1 MGVTVTQCLQREVA
15 CELREEVVGGAG
27 CRGEKLRVDF
37 TEVWRGQLRASSSTP
52 LRPIMLSLWPTL
64 ERPSMLA
71 SQWVGVQERETMEAE
86 GRKEQALL
94 GEAHLCTHLARPTG
108 SSSRRLTSVLYIPV
122 PNRLLDSSLTCT
134 PKMLTCVC
142 VCLCVCFGEVSG
154 DSWEAMM
161 GGSLW
166 RVR

>member
-1 MGVTVTQCLQREVA
+1 M
-15 CELREEVVGGAG
+15 GGAG

-37 TEVWRGQLRASSSTP
+37 TEVWQGQLRAPSSTP
-52 LRPIMLSLWPTL
+52 PRPIMLSLWPTL
-64 ERPSMLA
+64 EQPSMLA

-94 GEAHLCTHLARPTG
+94 GEAHLSTHLARPTG
-108 SSSRRLTSVLYIPV
+108 SSSHRLTYVLYIPV
-122 PNRLLDSSLTCT
+122 PNRLLDSSFTCT
-134 PKMLTCVC
+134 PKIRTCVC